1 MFALE
6 VCEVSGRACRIGPV
20 NSLYSDGDVMFV
32 HGHVHQRADGSIRA
46 PGLHYI
52 SVSCNYGLGHS
63 ELASVKLESP
73 IGCKRSPWYRPC
85 HSPTVT
91 GAHCTRVNY
100 CDYQLICQYPP
111 GPTIFS
117 SLFNYFRPGKRGLLV
132 SRPTNYAAF
141 SHCHPAKISGF
152 TILFSSLR

>member
-32 HGHVHQRADGSIRA
+32 HGHVRQRADGSIRA

-63 ELASVKLESP
+63 ELASVKLESDQVQ
-73 IGCKRSPWYRPC
+73 K
-85 HSPTVT
+85 VT
-91 GAHCTRVNY
+91 
-100 CDYQLICQYPP
+100 
-111 GPTIFS
+111 
-117 SLFNYFRPGKRGLLV
+117 LV
-132 SRPTNYAAF
+132 STIPLNDGDWQPLQAGELLILKGGEVVDWV
-141 SHCHPAKISGF
+141 SESGDSRQ
-152 TILFSSLR
+152 LASA